1 MTSPSSTST
10 TSTREGAEPQPP
22 LAKRLMHVHRMHGEE
37 REDPYFWMRDDDR
50 EDPEIL
56 AHLRAESDYAE
67 AEMEPLDA
75 FRERLYEEIVGR
87 IPQDDSSVPYRR
99 DGWWYYQRVEEGKE
113 YPILCR
119 REGSLEAPESVYFD
133 ANIQAEGQAYYRLGG
148 ASVSVDGRTLA
159 YAEDLVSRRIYTLR
173 FRNLVTGEA
182 YPEVIEGTTGG
193 AVWAMDNA
201 TVFYVKRDPE
211 TLRAYQVWRHRL
223 GQAASDDVLV
233 YEEEDTEFYVS
244 VMRSRSREKILIGSY
259 QTLSHEY
266 RAIDAHRPE
275 SDPVL
280 VLAREANHEYD
291 VDHAHGRYYIRSNW
305 EAIDFRLMSALPSES
320 QDKANWR
327 EEVPARDG
335 VLLRNY
341 ELFSNHIVLSER
353 REGLTRLRV
362 APWTESHQPDL
373 SRAHEVTMPEAAFKV
388 NLGVNSEFDTRTL
401 RYDYES
407 MTTPDSVFDYDMEV
421 RSRECLKVQEVPN
434 FEPGDYVAE
443 RRMLTAR
450 DGTLVPVSLVHRRDL
465 DRSRPQ
471 PLLLYGY
478 GSYGYSLD
486 PGFNSSRLSL
496 LDRGVIYAIAHVR
509 GGQEMGRQWYED
521 GKLHEKE
528 NTFRDFIDVAEQLVA
543 EGWTRPEQ
551 LFAMGGSAGGLL
563 MGAVVNMRP
572 DLWRAIVAN
581 VPFVD
586 VVSTMLD
593 ASIPL
598 TTFEYDEW
606 GNPNDRA
613 YYDTMMRYSP
623 YDNVRA
629 QAYPEILVITGL
641 HDSQVQYWEPA
652 KWVARLRHRST
663 SEHRVLFS
671 VNLDAGHGGASGRFR
686 RHRETAMIFA
696 YLLDLIDVRE

>member
-1 MTSPSSTST
+1 
-10 TSTREGAEPQPP
+10 
-22 LAKRLMHVHRMHGEE
+22 
-37 REDPYFWMRDDDR
+37 
-50 EDPEIL
+50 
-56 AHLRAESDYAE
+56 
-67 AEMEPLDA
+67 
-75 FRERLYEEIVGR
+75 
-87 IPQDDSSVPYRR
+87 
-99 DGWWYYQRVEEGKE
+99 
-113 YPILCR
+113 
-119 REGSLEAPESVYFD
+119 
-133 ANIQAEGQAYYRLGG
+133 
-148 ASVSVDGRTLA
+148 
-159 YAEDLVSRRIYTLR
+159 
-173 FRNLVTGEA
+173 
-182 YPEVIEGTTGG
+182 
-193 AVWAMDNA
+193 
-201 TVFYVKRDPE
+201 
-211 TLRAYQVWRHRL
+211 
-223 GQAASDDVLV
+223 
-233 YEEEDTEFYVS
+233 
-244 VMRSRSREKILIGSY
+244 
-259 QTLSHEY
+259 
-266 RAIDAHRPE
+266 
-275 SDPVL
+275 
-280 VLAREANHEYD
+280 
-291 VDHAHGRYYIRSNW
+291 
-305 EAIDFRLMSALPSES
+305 
-320 QDKANWR
+320 
-327 EEVPARDG
+327 
-335 VLLRNY
+335 
-341 ELFSNHIVLSER
+341 
-353 REGLTRLRV
+353 
-362 APWTESHQPDL
+362 
-373 SRAHEVTMPEAAFKV
+373 
-388 NLGVNSEFDTRTL
+388 
-401 RYDYES
+401 
-407 MTTPDSVFDYDMEV
+407 MTTPDSVFDYDMEA